1 MGRDL
6 AQRASARRGQGNG
19 GALEEQRSL
28 ADQIKRMQPEYE
40 AAMPKGREASQLV
53 RDAITCLRTIKNL
66 DKCTPESVLGALM
79 TCAQLDL
86 RPGVAGLGH
95 AWPLPFWDGSARCY
109 KAQLII
115 GYQGYVELGYRSG
128 QLASVNSRIVYEEDD
143 FEIVYYADRDEL
155 IHKPATTG
163 LRERIKCF
171 YSTARLVN
179 GGYSITDPMSLESME
194 AYRDRHASARNR
206 EGKIVGP
213 WVDHFPAMGQ
223 KTMVRINFKLLPKSP
238 EMAIA
243 MEADEGV
250 RVNLSP
256 TANAAEVSERPPRVV
271 AVQIEQDDPGLDRD
285 GAADTGGLPV
295 EDPPDTDW
303 PPAAEPGSAG

>member
-6 AQRASARRGQGNG
+6 AQRAAARRNDQAGEV
-19 GALEEQRSL
+19 EESRSL

-40 AAMPKGREASQLV
+40 AAMPKGREATQLV

-66 DKCTPESVLGALM
+66 DKCSPESVLGALM

-95 AWPLPFWDGSARCY
+95 AWPLPFWDNREKCY

-128 QLASVNSRIVYEEDD
+128 QLAGVTSRIVYEEDE
-143 FEIVYYADRDEL
+143 FEIVYRADRDEL
-155 IHKPATTG
+155 IHKPSTTG
-163 LRERIKCF
+163 LRENIKCF

-179 GGYSITDPMSLESME
+179 GGYSITDPMSLMAME
-194 AYRDRHASARNR
+194 AYRDRHASARTR

-223 KTMVRINFKLLPKSP
+223 KTMVRVNFKLLPKSP

-243 MEADEGV
+243 IEADEGV

-256 TANAAEVSERPPRVV
+256 AANAAEVTERIPRVV
-271 AVQIEQDDPGLDRD
+271 AALVEPDEPATETATPEGGNPVQ
-285 GAADTGGLPV
+285 TT
-295 EDPPDTDW
+295 PDDW
-303 PPAAEPGSAG
+303 PDAAQPGGA

>member
-6 AQRASARRGQGNG
+6 AQRAAARRNENGNG
-19 GALEEQRSL
+19 GELEENRSL
-28 ADQIKRMQPEYE
+28 ADQIRRMQPEYE
-40 AAMPKGREASQLV
+40 AAMPKGREATQLV

-66 DKCTPESVLGALM
+66 DKCSPESVLGALM

-95 AWPLPFWDGSARCY
+95 AWPLPFWDGGSRCY
-109 KAQLII
+109 KAQLVI

-128 QLASVNSRIVYEEDD
+128 QLAGVTSRIVYEEDE
-143 FEIVYYADRDEL
+143 FEIVYHADRDEL
-155 IHKPATTG
+155 THKPSATG
-163 LRERIKCF
+163 LREQIKCF

-179 GGYSITDPMSLESME
+179 GGYSVTDPMSLAAME
-194 AYRDRHASARNR
+194 AHRERYGPRDRN
-206 EGKIVGP
+206 GKLVGP
-213 WVDHFPAMGQ
+213 WTDHFGAMGQ

-256 TANAAEVSERPPRVV
+256 TANAAEVTERPPRVV
-271 AVQIEQDDPGLDRD
+271 AVQIEHDDEAAPAQDTSD
-285 GAADTGGLPV
+285 ALPV

-303 PPAAEPGSAG
+303 PPVTPPGGAA